1 MGLTVEG
8 RQGKPKWGQ
17 HGQRRAAKRA
27 GDVVKRWRR
36 AAASGA
42 CCPGLPIRQ
51 AGARSVLLRCGFAS
65 CLLLL
70 MLLLMLLM
78 LPCVTLCICSMLHCA
93 SSGSMPMANKPA
105 LQLLLSQ
112 DTEAWSRDRRRL
124 CARDPGLQTFTSE
137 TVTPDNSI
145 G

>member
-1 MGLTVEG
+1 MKHLI
-8 RQGKPKWGQ
+8 
-17 HGQRRAAKRA
+17 
-27 GDVVKRWRR
+27 
-36 AAASGA
+36 
-42 CCPGLPIRQ
+42 L
-51 AGARSVLLRCGFAS
+51 FAS
-65 CLLLL
+65 MVLSASSSLYAADAA
-70 MLLLMLLM
+70 
-78 LPCVTLCICSMLHCA
+78 TLCICGMLHCA

-124 CARDPGLQTFTSE
+124 CARDPGLQIFTSE